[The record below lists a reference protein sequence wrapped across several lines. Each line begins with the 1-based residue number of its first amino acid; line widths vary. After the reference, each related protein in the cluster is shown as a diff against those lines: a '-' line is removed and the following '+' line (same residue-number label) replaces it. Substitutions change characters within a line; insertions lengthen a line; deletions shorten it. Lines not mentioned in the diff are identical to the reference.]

1 MLTKKIGEKVS
12 FIHQD
17 LANGRWRTFSLL
29 EQLGNVG
36 SEIDRTINYKKRNL
50 DQMSQE
56 AFERGLEL
64 LDLTI
69 QDPKNITRL
78 RELSRVREVLVDYF
92 MYDNIYGSTDELMH
106 NYFFAFAYAARNVQH
121 QKEIINK
128 SKMVY

>member
-1 MLTKKIGEKVS
+1 MS

-17 LANGRWRTFSLL
+17 LADGRWRTFSLM

-36 SEIDRTINYKKRNL
+36 SEIDRTINYKKRNQA
-50 DQMSQE
+50 QMSQE

-78 RELSRVREVLVDYF
+78 KELCRVREVLVDYF

-106 NYFFAFAYAARNVQH
+106 NYFFAFAYAARNIQH
-121 QKEIINK
+121 QKELENK
-128 SKMVY
+128 STLI